1 MRVTL
6 RQLQIFRA
14 IALSGSTT
22 AAAQSVPLSQS
33 AASAAL
39 NELERLLSARLFD
52 RVGKR
57 LLLNDRGRALL
68 PTALAVL
75 DGARNLETAFL
86 SADHASLID
95 LHLFAS
101 TTVGNYILPQLLARF
116 RERVPAAQLQLQ
128 IGNTRDAVTAVQ
140 EFDADLGLIEGPCHA
155 SDIVVLPWLED
166 ELVIVAS
173 PMHAL
178 AKAAKRGKLTA
189 KQLSR
194 SCWLLREPGSGTRET
209 VEQALLP
216 HLVNVESTMTLG
228 SSESIKNAVAE
239 GLGVSCLS
247 RYVVQDL
254 AAAGRLS
261 VLDTRLPRL
270 TRRLT
275 IIHHRRKLLSDS
287 LSGFIAHCRAQTQW
301 LGGESERLAPL
312 PPSR

>member
-1 MRVTL
+1 MHVTL

-39 NELERLLSARLFD
+39 NELERILGARLFD

-95 LHLFAS
+95 LRLFAS

-128 IGNTRDAVTAVQ
+128 IANTRDAVTAVRK
-140 EFDADLGLIEGPCHA
+140 FDADLGLIEGPCHA

-173 PMHAL
+173 PTHPL

-189 KQLSR
+189 KQLSQ
-194 SCWLLREPGSGTRET
+194 SCWLLREPGSGTREA

-216 HLVNVESTMTLG
+216 HLVNIQSTMTLG

-239 GLGVSCLS
+239 GLGLSCLS
-247 RYVVQDL
+247 RYVVRDL

-270 TRRLT
+270 TRSLT

-287 LSGFIAHCRAQTQW
+287 LSGFIAHCRTAAGVHDRPQ
-301 LGGESERLAPL
+301 
-312 PPSR
+312 

>member
-1 MRVTL
+1 MHVTL

-39 NELERLLSARLFD
+39 NELERILNARLFD

-101 TTVGNYILPQLLARF
+101 TTVGNYILPRLLARF
-116 RERVPAAQLQLQ
+116 QERVPAAQLQLQ
-128 IGNTRDAVTAVQ
+128 IGNTRDVVTAVR

-173 PMHAL
+173 PGHPL
-178 AKAAKRGKLTA
+178 AKAARRGKLTA
-189 KQLSR
+189 KQLSQ
-194 SCWLLREPGSGTRET
+194 SCWLLREPGSGTREA

-216 HLVNVESTMTLG
+216 HLVNFQSTMTLG

-254 AAAGRLS
+254 AAADRLR

>member
-1 MRVTL
+1 MHVTL

-39 NELERLLSARLFD
+39 SELERILSARLFD

-57 LLLNDRGRALL
+57 LLLNDEGRALL

-86 SADHASLID
+86 SANHAKLVD

-101 TTVGNYILPQLLARF
+101 TTIGNYILPRLLARF
-116 RERVPAAQLQLQ
+116 RDLMPGAQVQLQ
-128 IGNTRDAVTAVQ
+128 IGNTRDVVTAVR
-140 EFDADLGLIEGPCHA
+140 EFAADLGLIEGPCHA
-155 SDIVVLPWLED
+155 SDIVVVPWLED

-173 PMHAL
+173 PTHPL
-178 AKAAKRGKLTA
+178 AKAAKRGSLSA
-189 KQLSR
+189 KQLSQA
-194 SCWLLREPGSGTRET
+194 CWLLREPGSGTREA
-209 VEQALLP
+209 VEQSLLP
-216 HLVNVESTMTLG
+216 HLVNIQSTMTLG
-228 SSESIKNAVAE
+228 SSEAIKNLVAE

-254 AAAGRLS
+254 AAANRLS
-261 VLDTRLPRL
+261 VLRTRLPRL

-275 IIHHRRKLLSDS
+275 IIHHRRKLLSES
-287 LSGFIAHCRAQTQW
+287 LREFIAHCQTAAGQ
-301 LGGESERLAPL
+301 
-312 PPSR
+312 

>member
-1 MRVTL
+1 MHVTL

-39 NELERLLSARLFD
+39 NELERLLNARLFD

-75 DGARNLETAFL
+75 DGARNLEAAFN
-86 SADHASLID
+86 ADHDSVTD

-101 TTVGNYILPQLLARF
+101 TTVGNYILPRLLARF

-128 IGNTRDAVTAVQ
+128 IGNTRDVVTAVRD
-140 EFDADLGLIEGPCHA
+140 FDADLGLIEGPCHA

-173 PMHAL
+173 PTHPL

-194 SCWLLREPGSGTRET
+194 SCWLLREPGSGTREA

-216 HLVNVESTMTLG
+216 HLVDLQSTMTLG

-254 AAAGRLS
+254 AAADRLS
-261 VLDTRLPRL
+261 VLATRLPRL
-270 TRRLT
+270 TRQLT
-275 IIHHRRKLLSDS
+275 MVHHRRKLLSES
-287 LSGFIAHCRAQTQW
+287 LRGFIAHCRAQTQW
-301 LGGESERLAPL
+301 LGEESERFAPL
-312 PPSR
+312 PLSR